1 MVDQAN
7 ELRELARREAAGL
20 ETSPEDRPWFLA
32 VGGGRDGVG
41 TTTVALGLAVEASQ
55 SGRRVLLVD
64 ADPNRGDVASLCR
77 LEERDTLADVLAARR
92 SVREAI
98 QPGPAGIWV
107 LAGGWAG
114 SWTDGEK
121 ESSRGQF
128 RARLVQPLKMLGDRF
143 DLVVIDAGNGANS
156 AAAERWQSADAVLL
170 VTTTDLPSIMD
181 AYATIKH
188 SGAKELSLGV
198 HCLVNMATDK
208 KTAQD
213 VHARLAVSCRRFLGL
228 RLEEAGNLPAD
239 AALVGSTRE
248 GQAVMPIGGPSAAIK
263 ELSSLTESLIPAK
276 GVLSRRAG

>member
-1 MVDQAN
+1 MADQAN
-7 ELRELARREAAGL
+7 ELRELVRREAAGL

-41 TTTVALGLAVEASQ
+41 TTTVALGLAVEAAQ

-64 ADPNRGDVASLCR
+64 ADANRGDVASLCR

-181 AYATIKH
+181 AYATIKN
-188 SGAKELSLGV
+188 SGAKELSLDV
-198 HCLVNMATDK
+198 HCLVNMAADK
-208 KTAQD
+208 ETARD

-239 AALVGSTRE
+239 AALVESTGK
-248 GQAVMPIGGPSAAIK
+248 GQPVMPIGGPSAAIK
-263 ELSSLTESLIPAK
+263 KLSSLIESLIPVK
-276 GVLSRRAG
+276 GVLSRCAG